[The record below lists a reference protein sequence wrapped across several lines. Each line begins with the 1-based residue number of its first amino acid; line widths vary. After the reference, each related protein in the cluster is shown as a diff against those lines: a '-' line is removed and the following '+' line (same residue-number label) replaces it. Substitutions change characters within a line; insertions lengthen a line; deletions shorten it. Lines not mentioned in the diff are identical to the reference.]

1 MGVMRTAVPVLLAV
15 YAYFI
20 TPPWH
25 SLRWDYLKTLTDSS
39 RLHQPNLNPYIQSS
53 VGQPAEGVAH
63 AGLAHA
69 LARNLTGK
77 VAVVT
82 GGNAGLGFAT
92 VKRLAKQGATV
103 IMGARDPQKAMA
115 AIQSLGLG
123 VDVGF
128 SQLDLASLESIR
140 GFAKALPSKID
151 ILVLNAGKA
160 IDTYEKTADEI
171 FEWSF
176 GTMHIG
182 HFYLTHLLHDKLSTA
197 AVASGDVRVVVL
209 SSMAHLLLPLRP
221 DWTLGLFDPARAE
234 DAWEFPTDY
243 LSFGGA
249 GIWKRYAMA
258 KAANVFFARELHRR
272 VAAKGLKIYVNSVHP
287 GVVATT
293 INPWFSVFLQFLPQ
307 AFTMEEGALTQLYCA
322 LATQPAIPDDAYF
335 NPLAKNMTWGVHTSP
350 GTADPGVWE
359 ELWEF
364 SVKHI
369 QRIDPAFTPSF

>member
-1 MGVMRTAVPVLLAV
+1 MRTAVPVLLAV

-128 SQLDLASLESIR
+128 SQLDLV
-140 GFAKALPSKID
+140 GW
-151 ILVLNAGKA
+151 A
-160 IDTYEKTADEI
+160 IYPCARYE
-171 FEWSF
+171 
-176 GTMHIG
+176 
-182 HFYLTHLLHDKLSTA
+182 
-197 AVASGDVRVVVL
+197 
-209 SSMAHLLLPLRP
+209 
-221 DWTLGLFDPARAE
+221 
-234 DAWEFPTDY
+234 
-243 LSFGGA
+243 
-249 GIWKRYAMA
+249 
-258 KAANVFFARELHRR
+258 
-272 VAAKGLKIYVNSVHP
+272 
-287 GVVATT
+287 
-293 INPWFSVFLQFLPQ
+293 
-307 AFTMEEGALTQLYCA
+307 
-322 LATQPAIPDDAYF
+322 IPDTDITLRAVRRRWRAYAGL
-335 NPLAKNMTWGVHTSP
+335 P
-350 GTADPGVWE
+350 
-359 ELWEF
+359 
-364 SVKHI
+364 
-369 QRIDPAFTPSF
+369 R